1 MATIAIYNI
10 TLIFNVNTLIYIV
23 IDWISASPHGYV
35 TDVTIEISKEINNQ
49 LIFILMKILALQSK
63 YNSHCCDT
71 IICEDNEVDA
81 IVAEKGDKFNIVV
94 NNWFG

>member
-1 MATIAIYNI
+1 
-10 TLIFNVNTLIYIV
+10 
-23 IDWISASPHGYV
+23 
-35 TDVTIEISKEINNQ
+35 
-49 LIFILMKILALQSK
+49 MKILALQSK

-81 IVAEKGDKFNIVV
+81 IIAEKGKVFNITV

>member
-1 MATIAIYNI
+1 MFNI
-10 TLIFNVNTLIYIV
+10 
-23 IDWISASPHGYV
+23 D
-35 TDVTIEISKEINNQ
+35 INNQ
-49 LIFILMKILALQSK
+49 LNIMSMKILALQSK

-81 IVAEKGDKFNIVV
+81 IIAEKGERFNITV